1 MFAMDTFFRKMPRV
15 CFSKL
20 SNVSIL
26 GAFIPIPGSGIKLI
40 VDALD
45 NIAVGEVQG
54 DGDPNEQERVNA
66 GWKETSKTERIPQHR
81 IRQLLHVISIQKYL
95 NLENEMNSS
104 KDVWY

>member
-66 GWKETSKTERIPQHR
+66 GFSTSQGAVCDLSSTET
-81 IRQLLHVISIQKYL
+81 
-95 NLENEMNSS
+95 NF
-104 KDVWY
+104 